1 MPSEREVPGERR
13 HPGRVIS
20 QIVAGAADVVDER
33 LIRSIGD
40 LRGSP
45 AWARDWGAM
54 SSSATRRPPA
64 EGQPETGAEDTARDD
79 RLRLLADLVPHLI
92 WVSDHATRIVFCNR
106 WAADYTGWSSA
117 DQRAADDNRWLDLLH
132 PEESSAVRAKW
143 QEANRTGT
151 QLEIT
156 CRIRRFDGQ
165 FRHHEVHRVPVR
177 DSAGRVVEWVGTA
190 TDVEDRTALA
200 DELRLTQHKTHE
212 TSTVLEIL
220 QTAAPVGFGLLD
232 GDLTVLRVNKT
243 LAELAGT
250 TPELADHRPF
260 DQLAPAP
267 WSDVVDACRRA
278 VASGTSIR
286 GLALPDG
293 DHPNQTWSASCHP
306 VRIDAGTTGVGLV
319 MVDVSQYRRNEEFRT
334 VIMNNM
340 SEGVYSTDEQGRLTS
355 LNPAAARMLGWAEA
369 DVLGE
374 PAHDLLHGRRPD
386 GTPYP
391 ADQCPMAD
399 ARLRGEVVTVADEV
413 LTCKDGALLPVSYSA
428 TPLRVGSTVT
438 GVITVFHDTTDTRRQ
453 RQREVEVRHDQKL
466 ESLGRLS
473 AGLAHEINTP
483 IQFVGDNTRFLASA
497 YQDMLK
503 LLLVYRH
510 CMTSGHLPWQ
520 ERQRLSDEAEEVADI
535 EYLAAEVPVAVE
547 QSLEGIDRVAS
558 LVRAMKSFSYK
569 ESNDKAYAD
578 LNEAIRTTVTVAR
591 NEVKYVA
598 DVELDLADLP
608 EVLCHVGDLNQVFLN
623 LLVNAADA
631 MEDKGDR
638 GKITVR
644 TRVEGPY
651 AVLTFADN
659 GEGIPQEIQQTIFE
673 PFFTTKEV
681 GKGTGQGLAL
691 ARATVCD
698 KHDGTIE
705 LNSKVGEGTEFVLRL
720 PITGK
725 AAKAT

>member
-1 MPSEREVPGERR
+1 M
-13 HPGRVIS
+13 
-20 QIVAGAADVVDER
+20 VDE
-33 LIRSIGD
+33 SVTGPIGD
-40 LRGSP
+40 VRGQSRTN
-45 AWARDWGAM
+45 RDGGAM

-64 EGQPETGAEDTARDD
+64 EGQPETGAGDTAGDD
-79 RLRLLADLVPHLI
+79 GLRSL
-92 WVSDHATRIVFCNR
+92 
-106 WAADYTGWSSA
+106 A
-117 DQRAADDNRWLDLLH
+117 DQR
-132 PEESSAVRAKW
+132 
-143 QEANRTGT
+143 
-151 QLEIT
+151 
-156 CRIRRFDGQ
+156 
-165 FRHHEVHRVPVR
+165 
-177 DSAGRVVEWVGTA
+177 
-190 TDVEDRTALA
+190 
-200 DELRLTQHKTHE
+200 
-212 TSTVLEIL
+212 
-220 QTAAPVGFGLLD
+220 
-232 GDLTVLRVNKT
+232 
-243 LAELAGT
+243 
-250 TPELADHRPF
+250 
-260 DQLAPAP
+260 
-267 WSDVVDACRRA
+267 
-278 VASGTSIR
+278 
-286 GLALPDG
+286 
-293 DHPNQTWSASCHP
+293 
-306 VRIDAGTTGVGLV
+306 
-319 MVDVSQYRRNEEFRT
+319 NEQFRT

-386 GTPYP
+386 GPPHP
-391 ADQCPMAD
+391 ADQCPMVSAC
-399 ARLRGEVVTVADEV
+399 LGGEPVTVADEV
-413 LTCKDGALLPVSYSA
+413 LTCKDGTPLPVTYSA
-428 TPLRVGSTVT
+428 APLLVGGTVT
-438 GVITVFHDTTDTRRQ
+438 GVVTVFHDTIDTRRRQ
-453 RQREVEVRHDQKL
+453 QRELEVRHDQKL

-497 YQDMLK
+497 YQDMLE

-510 CMTSGHLPWQ
+510 CMTSGDLPWQ
-520 ERQRLSDEAEEVADI
+520 ERKRLSDEAEESADI

-569 ESNDKAYAD
+569 DSNDKAYAD

-631 MEDKGDR
+631 MDDKGDR
-638 GKITVR
+638 GRITVR

-659 GEGIPQEIQQTIFE
+659 GSGIPQEIQQTIFE

-691 ARATVCD
+691 ARAVVRD

-705 LNSKVGEGTEFVLRL
+705 LNSTVGEGTEFVLRL
-720 PITGK
+720 PISGK
-725 AAKAT
+725 AAKST